1 MDGLAVGIVSAA
13 GAILAAVAASLISYF
28 NSRSD
33 RRARAEAERRADLAE
48 QRKQELDGLRV
59 MLQEQRAELERKEHD
74 LDDYRARE
82 EARQEQMDY
91 LRRQLADERR
101 DRRLAED
108 AWHRLRARHPE
119 DD

>member
-1 MDGLAVGIVSAA
+1 MD
-13 GAILAAVAASLISYF
+13 
-28 NSRSD
+28 N
-33 RRARAEAERRADLAE
+33 
-48 QRKQELDGLRV
+48 
-59 MLQEQRAELERKEHD
+59 
-74 LDDYRARE
+74 
-82 EARQEQMDY
+82 